1 MVFLT
6 SLEGSRIYVI
16 QLTRCF
22 IYFSI
27 FPITAKRLHW
37 GHHWPNAQ
45 KETPIHNPTEIQF
58 LLLPRFAEV
67 SLGLLTQQISQYLN
81 DRHAG
86 SMYNKLCW

>member
-27 FPITAKRLHW
+27 FHITAKRLHW

-45 KETPIHNPTEIQF
+45 KYNFFCF
-58 LLLPRFAEV
+58 LDLRRYRLVF
-67 SLGLLTQQISQYLN
+67 SLS
-81 DRHAG
+81 
-86 SMYNKLCW
+86 K